1 MNAYTA
7 TKQNKKV
14 DAQSAIMEASPHQLV
29 AMLISGAISR
39 LTTAKGCMQ
48 REDIA
53 GKGEQIGK
61 GMDIITGLQSSL
73 DMEAGG
79 DISAQLDSLY
89 DYMIRRLM
97 QASINS
103 DIAAV
108 DEVVGLLREI
118 KGGWDNIPAEL
129 HYLSNQK

>member
-1 MNAYTA
+1 MNAYSA
-7 TKQNKKV
+7 TKQYQKV

-48 REDIA
+48 REDLA

-73 DMEAGG
+73 DMQAGG

-118 KGGWDNIPAEL
+118 KGGWDNIPTEL